1 MPDKW
6 DPQISVLGN
15 WKNADG
21 TFGVMLQVFSEER
34 HLRRDGQELL
44 GYAPIGAGTAA
55 AVADPSLEGV
65 FFPTLIGSA
74 LFEQERKRTG
84 GMFSAQWKPTDDIE
98 LEANYFR
105 SDMEADNY
113 NRNYMLWGN
122 RIINGTDGTNGQ
134 VPLPG
139 YVVRNN
145 TLVLAEFAPTPGAD
159 PSNAFGIYDQI
170 SRPGAESSTESF
182 SLEGKWNVSDKLSF
196 SAQAGTS
203 EGHGKTPT
211 QDVAEWDVGLN
222 SGAGWQLNGVGAADW
237 HLGNTNTGV
246 PGTPNVDYRLDW
258 IFGSQDIDVE
268 DKEDWGQID
277 GTYFTDGGVL
287 QSVDF
292 GVRGAKHE
300 RNLPQVTAQGPNF
313 GAAISPFDPAS
324 VAAGLPELSGR
335 FRRRPG
341 RQLPAQHLVLQ
352 PRTSSPSST
361 TSTPTATRSRAST
374 TSARMAWKSAARR
387 PTGS

>member
-1 MPDKW
+1 
-6 DPQISVLGN
+6 
-15 WKNADG
+15 
-21 TFGVMLQVFSEER
+21 
-34 HLRRDGQELL
+34 
-44 GYAPIGAGTAA
+44 
-55 AVADPSLEGV
+55 
-65 FFPTLIGSA
+65 
-74 LFEQERKRTG
+74 
-84 GMFSAQWKPTDDIE
+84 MFSAQWKPTDDIE

-113 NRNYMLWGN
+113 NRNYMLWGS

-145 TLVLAEFAPTPGAD
+145 TLVLADFAPTPGAD

-170 SRPGAESSTESF
+170 SRPGAKSSTEFF
-182 SLEGKWNVSDKLSF
+182 SLEGKWDVSDKLQLQRHRP
-196 SAQAGTS
+196 ALRKATARRRR
-203 EGHGKTPT
+203 

-222 SGAGWQLNGVGAADW
+222 TGAGWQLNGVGAADW

-268 DKEDWGQID
+268 DKEDWGQLD

-287 QSVDF
+287 QLA
-292 GVRGAKHE
+292 GLRRARAKHE
-300 RNLPQVTAQGPNF
+300 RNLRR
-313 GAAISPFDPAS
+313 SPRRARTSRRGDLAVRS
-324 VAAGLPELSGR
+324 GRVAAGLPELSGR
-335 FRRRPG
+335 LRRRPR

-352 PRTSSPSST
+352 PRTSWPQFNDLYANRDPVSRFYYLGAYGLEERSEAAYGQLNFGGERWSAQHRHALRAHRGRGHQLRERHRPDRSGRDHHVGLRPVPDRSSPR
-361 TSTPTATRSRAST
+361 TPTRTGCRAPTSSAT
-374 TSARMAWKSAARR
+374 
-387 PTGS
+387 